1 MGPFPSS
8 RDTTELSPEISSI
21 TTHFDL
27 IRSTHARFVPFPLF
41 SSQAPVSPQETRTIV
56 PQSHSHPEYLPRFPF
71 QTSTGRSDP
80 TDPSKHTI
88 LDAGDRDGMGYFCIS
103 SPFTCGGIY
112 KYVDGDWSR
121 GREVLLVLLVLRRRE
136 CWMFVGEAR
145 GRKVI
150 PSANGW
156 FEIA

>member
-1 MGPFPSS
+1 
-8 RDTTELSPEISSI
+8 
-21 TTHFDL
+21 
-27 IRSTHARFVPFPLF
+27 
-41 SSQAPVSPQETRTIV
+41 
-56 PQSHSHPEYLPRFPF
+56 
-71 QTSTGRSDP
+71 
-80 TDPSKHTI
+80 
-88 LDAGDRDGMGYFCIS
+88 MGYFCIS